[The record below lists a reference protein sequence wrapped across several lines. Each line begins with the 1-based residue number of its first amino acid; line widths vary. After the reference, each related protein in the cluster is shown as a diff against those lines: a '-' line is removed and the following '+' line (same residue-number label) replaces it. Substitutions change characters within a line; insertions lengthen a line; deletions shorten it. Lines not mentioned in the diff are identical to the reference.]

1 MSLEIN
7 QIALHQLIKRDEQ
20 TLEVVLRDSLLEPT
34 ATVVEM
40 MAELHR
46 VYSAKN
52 KAYGLFS
59 DESELADSLRLQRQG
74 EEDFLAFSRAAT
86 GRLRD
91 ELAKY
96 PFADGG
102 IVLFCHYRYLAVEYL
117 LVTVLNNL
125 SSMRVNEQLDISST
139 HYLDINHADIV
150 ARIDLTEWETNPEST
165 RYLTFLKGRVGR
177 KVADFFMDFLGASE
191 GLNAKAQNKGLL
203 QAVDDFTAEAQLD
216 KSERQNVRQQVYSY
230 CNEQLQ
236 AGEEIEL
243 ESLSKELAG
252 VSEVSFQEF
261 TAEKGYELEESF
273 PADRSTLRQLT
284 KFAGSGGG
292 LTINFDAML
301 LGERIFWDPATD
313 TLTIKGTPPNL
324 RDQLQRRTTGGKK
337 PPPKRGFFST
347 CLRLRA
353 NEVDVSQFWLERVT
367 LNSLNFHFFF
377 FTANNDGQNFAV
389 EFSFG
394 LQVPHFVVIQFDRN
408 WSSFATVND
417 SRELVSGTQA
427 AARTLTLHVTY
438 FCFDSE
444 H

>member
-1 MSLEIN
+1 MSLDIN

-20 TLEVVLRDSLLEPT
+20 TLELVLRDSLLEPT
-34 ATVVEM
+34 PTAVDM
-40 MAELHR
+40 IAELHR

-59 DESELADSLRLQRQG
+59 EESELAQALRLQRQG
-74 EEDFLAFSRAAT
+74 DEDFLAFSRAAT

-117 LVTVLNNL
+117 LVAVLNNL

-203 QAVDDFTAEAQLD
+203 QAVDDFTAEAELD
-216 KSERQNVRQQVYSY
+216 KAERQNVRQQVYAY

-324 RDQLQRRTTGGKK
+324 RAQLQRRTSGGK
-337 PPPKRGFFST
+337 
-347 CLRLRA
+347 
-353 NEVDVSQFWLERVT
+353 
-367 LNSLNFHFFF
+367 
-377 FTANNDGQNFAV
+377 
-389 EFSFG
+389 
-394 LQVPHFVVIQFDRN
+394 
-408 WSSFATVND
+408 
-417 SRELVSGTQA
+417 
-427 AARTLTLHVTY
+427 
-438 FCFDSE
+438 
-444 H
+444 

>member
-1 MSLEIN
+1 MSLDIN

-20 TLEVVLRDSLLEPT
+20 TLDVVLRDSLLVTNRPVE
-34 ATVVEM
+34 EM

-52 KAYGLFS
+52 KAYGLFNE
-59 DESELADSLRLQRQG
+59 ESELAQALQRQRSG
-74 EEDFLAFSRAAT
+74 DEDFLAFSRAAT

-117 LVTVLNNL
+117 MVAVLNNL
-125 SSMRVNEQLDISST
+125 SSMRVNEELDISST

-150 ARIDLTEWETNPEST
+150 ARIDLTEWETQPEST

-203 QAVDDFTAEAQLD
+203 QAVDDFTSEAQLD
-216 KSERQNVRQQVYSY
+216 KHARQTARQQVYEY

-236 AGEEIEL
+236 AGEEIA
-243 ESLSKELAG
+243 LSAL
-252 VSEVSFQEF
+252 SEALPWAVEDKDFQAF
-261 TAEKGYELEESF
+261 TADKGYNLEESF

-301 LGERIFWDPATD
+301 MDERIFWDPVTD

-324 RDQLQRRTTGGKK
+324 RDQLSRRASGK
-337 PPPKRGFFST
+337 
-347 CLRLRA
+347 
-353 NEVDVSQFWLERVT
+353 
-367 LNSLNFHFFF
+367 
-377 FTANNDGQNFAV
+377 
-389 EFSFG
+389 
-394 LQVPHFVVIQFDRN
+394 
-408 WSSFATVND
+408 
-417 SRELVSGTQA
+417 
-427 AARTLTLHVTY
+427 
-438 FCFDSE
+438 
-444 H
+444 

>member
-1 MSLEIN
+1 MSLDID

-20 TLEVVLRDSLLEPT
+20 TLELVLRDSLLQESP
-34 ATVVEM
+34 AVEEM

-46 VYSAKN
+46 VYSAKS

-59 DESELADSLRLQRQG
+59 EESELADALRLCRQG
-74 EEDFLAFSRAAT
+74 EEEFLGFSRAAT

-102 IVLFCHYRYLAVEYL
+102 IVLFCQYRYLAVEYL
-117 LVTVLNNL
+117 MVAVLNNL
-125 SSMRVNEQLDISST
+125 SSMRVNEQLDLSTT

-177 KVADFFMDFLGASE
+177 KVADFFMDFLGASA
-191 GLNAKAQNKGLL
+191 GLDAKAQNRGLL

-216 KSERQNVRQQVYSY
+216 KNERQNVRQQVYSY
-230 CNEQLQ
+230 CSEQLQ

-243 ESLSKELAG
+243 SSLSQELP
-252 VSEVSFQEF
+252 SFGDKSFEAF
-261 TAEKGYELEESF
+261 TAEQGYELEESF

-324 RDQLQRRTTGGKK
+324 RDQLQRRTSGG
-337 PPPKRGFFST
+337 
-347 CLRLRA
+347 
-353 NEVDVSQFWLERVT
+353 
-367 LNSLNFHFFF
+367 
-377 FTANNDGQNFAV
+377 
-389 EFSFG
+389 
-394 LQVPHFVVIQFDRN
+394 
-408 WSSFATVND
+408 
-417 SRELVSGTQA
+417 
-427 AARTLTLHVTY
+427 
-438 FCFDSE
+438 
-444 H
+444 

>member
-1 MSLEIN
+1 MSLDIE
-7 QIALHQLIKRDEQ
+7 QIALHQLNKRDEQ
-20 TLEVVLRDSLLEPT
+20 TLDVVLRDTLLTPN
-34 ATVVEM
+34 AAVDEM

-46 VYSAKN
+46 VYSAKS
-52 KAYGLFS
+52 KAYGLFNE
-59 DESELADSLRLQRQG
+59 DSELKEALRSCRKG
-74 EEDFLAFSRAAT
+74 DDDFLSFSRAAT

-96 PFADGG
+96 PFAEGG
-102 IVLFCHYRYLAVEYL
+102 VVLFCHYRFLAVEYL
-117 LVTVLNNL
+117 LVAVLSSR
-125 SSMRVNEQLDISST
+125 SSMRVNEQLDVSSI

-216 KSERQNVRQQVYSY
+216 KSERQTVRQQVYSY

-261 TAEKGYELEESF
+261 TADKGYELEESF

-324 RDQLQRRTTGGKK
+324 RDQLQRRTSGGK
-337 PPPKRGFFST
+337 
-347 CLRLRA
+347 
-353 NEVDVSQFWLERVT
+353 
-367 LNSLNFHFFF
+367 
-377 FTANNDGQNFAV
+377 
-389 EFSFG
+389 
-394 LQVPHFVVIQFDRN
+394 
-408 WSSFATVND
+408 
-417 SRELVSGTQA
+417 
-427 AARTLTLHVTY
+427 
-438 FCFDSE
+438 
-444 H
+444 

>member
-1 MSLEIN
+1 MSLDID

-20 TLEVVLRDSLLEPT
+20 NLELVLRESLLEPT

-46 VYSAKN
+46 VYSAKI
-52 KAYGLFS
+52 KPTACLMK
-59 DESELADSLRLQRQG
+59 SELAQALRGQRKG
-74 EEDFLAFSRAAT
+74 EEAFLPFSRAAT

-96 PFADGG
+96 PFAEGG
-102 IVLFCHYRYLAVEYL
+102 IVLFCQYRYLAVEYL
-117 LVTVLNNL
+117 MVAVLNNL
-125 SSMRVNEQLDISST
+125 SSMRVNEELDISST

-191 GLNAKAQNKGLL
+191 GLNAKAQNRGLL
-203 QAVDDFTAEAQLD
+203 QALDDFAADAQLD

-252 VSEVSFQEF
+252 VSEKTFQEF
-261 TAEKGYELEESF
+261 TAEQGYELEESF

-301 LGERIFWDPATD
+301 LGERVFWDPATD

-324 RDQLQRRTTGGKK
+324 RDQLQRRTSGG
-337 PPPKRGFFST
+337 
-347 CLRLRA
+347 
-353 NEVDVSQFWLERVT
+353 N
-367 LNSLNFHFFF
+367 
-377 FTANNDGQNFAV
+377 
-389 EFSFG
+389 
-394 LQVPHFVVIQFDRN
+394 
-408 WSSFATVND
+408 
-417 SRELVSGTQA
+417 
-427 AARTLTLHVTY
+427 
-438 FCFDSE
+438 
-444 H
+444 

>member
-117 LVTVLNNL
+117 LGTVLNNL

-191 GLNAKAQNKGLL
+191 GL
-203 QAVDDFTAEAQLD
+203 TAEAQLD

-324 RDQLQRRTTGGKK
+324 RDQLQRRTAGGK
-337 PPPKRGFFST
+337 
-347 CLRLRA
+347 
-353 NEVDVSQFWLERVT
+353 
-367 LNSLNFHFFF
+367 
-377 FTANNDGQNFAV
+377 
-389 EFSFG
+389 
-394 LQVPHFVVIQFDRN
+394 
-408 WSSFATVND
+408 
-417 SRELVSGTQA
+417 
-427 AARTLTLHVTY
+427 
-438 FCFDSE
+438 
-444 H
+444 